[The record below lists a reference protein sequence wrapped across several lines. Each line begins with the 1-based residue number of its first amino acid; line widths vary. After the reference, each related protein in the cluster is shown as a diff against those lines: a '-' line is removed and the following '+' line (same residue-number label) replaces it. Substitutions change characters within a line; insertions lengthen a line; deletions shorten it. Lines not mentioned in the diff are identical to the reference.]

1 MHSSLAPENVAPEDV
16 APEDVAAETPVP
28 AGSRAACPVG
38 PGAASGRTA
47 FRSDRAADRAMR
59 WLLGI
64 REPAPSSGAG
74 AHRAFRVAVVIS
86 ALRCTITYVA
96 IPVLI
101 PLLSLA
107 GWIAGPVG
115 LALCAIAAVNGV
127 VSVRRFWRADHAQRW
142 TYTAFIVVVFVI
154 LTISTWTEASRLV
167 AAL

>member
-1 MHSSLAPENVAPEDV
+1 
-16 APEDVAAETPVP
+16 
-28 AGSRAACPVG
+28 
-38 PGAASGRTA
+38 
-47 FRSDRAADRAMR
+47 MR

-64 REPAPSSGAG
+64 REPAPRSGTG
-74 AHRAFRVAVVIS
+74 AHRTFRVAVGIS
-86 ALRCTITYVA
+86 ALRCTITYVTL
-96 IPVLI
+96 PVLI

-127 VSVRRFWRADHAQRW
+127 VSVRRFWRADHARRW

-154 LTISTWTEASRLV
+154 LTISTWTEAIRLV

>member
-1 MHSSLAPENVAPEDV
+1 MHSSLAPENV

-38 PGAASGRTA
+38 PRRRMSAG
-47 FRSDRAADRAMR
+47 SDRAADRAMR

-101 PLLSLA
+101 PPRVCC
-107 GWIAGPVG
+107 GIAGPVG
-115 LALCAIAAVNGV
+115 LALCALPPSTAWSACGG
-127 VSVRRFWRADHAQRW
+127 SGADHAQRW
-142 TYTAFIVVVFVI
+142 TYTAFIVVVSVI
-154 LTISTWTEASRLV
+154 LTTSTWTEASRLV